1 MVLYDWISPH
11 PNGHMFRAT
20 PTIAGSKREVRVT
33 DRFGNIYI
41 SEVK

>member
-1 MVLYDWISPH
+1 
-11 PNGHMFRAT
+11 MFRAK